1 MYCAVPL
8 AVKSCTSVT
17 TTMTANASS
26 CGTYQMLNLIVLQS
40 NTTCTI
46 GQIQLTTANEFALGT
61 ASPFTLTLSEGGLIA
76 AAILLAWG
84 FGWSY
89 KQLQKAVNGG
99 SPE

>member
-1 MYCAVPL
+1 M
-8 AVKSCTSVT
+8 
-17 TTMTANASS
+17 
-26 CGTYQMLNLIVLQS
+26 
-40 NTTCTI
+40 
-46 GQIQLTTANEFALGT
+46 QLTTANEFALGT